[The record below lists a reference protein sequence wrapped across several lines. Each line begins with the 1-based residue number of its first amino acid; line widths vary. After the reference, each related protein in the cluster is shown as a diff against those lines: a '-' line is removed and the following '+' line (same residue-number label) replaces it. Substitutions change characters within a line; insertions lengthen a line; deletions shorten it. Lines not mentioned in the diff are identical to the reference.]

1 MGQMGELRTVGP
13 NHAVHG
19 VLTLLTFWACGG
31 WAWIWLVV
39 ALQNRQHTIDEHGRR
54 PPASYDRVGA
64 LFVQDDGVVRWVNVA
79 SAAAMIGAV
88 VLLLA
93 VVNLT

>member
-31 WAWIWLVV
+31 WAWIWLAV
-39 ALQNRQHTIDEHGRR
+39 ALQNRQHTIDEHGRTV
-54 PPASYDRVGA
+54 PESYDRTA
-64 LFVQDDGVVRWVNVA
+64 AIFVDDGGAIRWVNVA
-79 SAAAMIGAV
+79 AAAVLLVVG
-88 VLLLA
+88 VLLL
-93 VVNLT
+93 VNLT